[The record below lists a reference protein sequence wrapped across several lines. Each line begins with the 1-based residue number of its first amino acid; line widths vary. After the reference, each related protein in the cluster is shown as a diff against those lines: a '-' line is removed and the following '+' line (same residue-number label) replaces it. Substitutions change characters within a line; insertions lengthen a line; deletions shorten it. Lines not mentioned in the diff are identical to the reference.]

1 MCAGQNEDN
10 RFFKTK
16 ITLHKTGLRRVP
28 CCHAMPAADGV
39 AVNAEGA
46 AKGTAESVAEGA
58 ADGAAN
64 GAAGGAADGTADGVG
79 WQTVPATPMLLREAE

>member
-1 MCAGQNEDN
+1 
-10 RFFKTK
+10 
-16 ITLHKTGLRRVP
+16 
-28 CCHAMPAADGV
+28 MPAADGV

-46 AKGTAESVAEGA
+46 AEGTAESVAEGA

-79 WQTVPATPMLLREAE
+79 WQTVPVGTSTQSLQPTAALHVWVVACLRACTRAS